1 MKWFNNLKFV
11 RKIQGGYTL
20 LGAIATL
27 AVLLSFVGILRIKN
41 VQESVFSDY
50 VFPKNQVDHI
60 YSDFRQI
67 QFIMLQC
74 SIPSFASKF
83 QTNVAEYNKFKGEID
98 TSIDS
103 LIKVTA
109 NQKIKENLQIAQQN
123 WSDYKMIVAD
133 AILSASVSGLHD
145 MAADIATSSGEEMGQ
160 KMLGSFN
167 NILDELAATSA
178 ALDENSHSVVSLSI
192 WLVVI
197 SAILGTVV
205 YLLSAFFM
213 APAITKPLNKIKDNV
228 QEFAKG
234 DFSSRLNY
242 TFKDEIGELS
252 ESLNLLGKAQLEKVD
267 IANQIAEGKI
277 IKVDA
282 TSEKDSLAFAFNKV
296 VDTIGLILSEAEK
309 IIDANKNGN
318 MDYRAD
324 FSNYKGAWK
333 QLLEGMNS
341 IIEVIS
347 QPLNESASVIN
358 SMAHG
363 DFTPRIE
370 GNYKGYY
377 DSLKS
382 NINTLADSLN
392 NALGEVA
399 INTETVLQTTKEIS
413 SSSEQMAA
421 GAQEQT
427 QQASEVAH
435 SVEEMTRTI
444 MENSKNA
451 SNAAETAKGSGD
463 KAVEGG
469 NAVRNTLEGMIRIA
483 EVVEESATMV
493 EELGKN
499 SDQIGEIIQ
508 VINDIADQTNL
519 LALNA
524 AIEAA
529 RAGEQGR
536 GFAVVADEVRKL
548 AERTTKATKEI
559 AHMIKQIQTDTHNAV
574 NSMKQGT
581 VEVNKGKLLAEQ
593 AGKVL
598 EEIIYGSEKVT
609 DIAVQVAAASEEQSA
624 SAEQI
629 SKNVEA
635 ISNVTRET
643 TIGIEHMAHAA
654 EDLDRMTSSLQEL
667 VRKFKLAGNSTGQYS
682 IRQNGKI
689 IQHGY

>member
-20 LGAIATL
+20 LGSIATL
-27 AVLLSFVGILRIKN
+27 AVLLSFIGILRIKN

-50 VFPKNQVDHI
+50 VFPKNQIDYI

-74 SIPSFASKF
+74 SMPSFASKF
-83 QTNVAEYNKFKGEID
+83 QTNVSEYNKLKGEID
-98 TSIDS
+98 KSIDS
-103 LIKVTA
+103 LINSTT
-109 NQKIKENLQIAQQN
+109 NPKIKENLQTVKQN
-123 WSDYKMIVAD
+123 WSDYKMMVAD
-133 AILSASVSGLHD
+133 AILSASVTGQYD

-160 KMLGSFN
+160 KMLASFN
-167 NILDELAATSA
+167 NITDELSATSE
-178 ALDENSHSVVSLSI
+178 ALDKDSHSVVSLSI

-197 SAILGTVV
+197 SALLGTAI
-205 YLLSAFFM
+205 YLLSAFYM
-213 APAITKPLNKIKDNV
+213 APAITKPLNKIKNHV

-234 DFSSRLNY
+234 DFSGRLDYLFN
-242 TFKDEIGELS
+242 DEIGELS
-252 ESLNLLGKAQLEKVD
+252 ESLNELGNAQLEKVN

-277 IKVDA
+277 VKVEPASD
-282 TSEKDSLAFAFNKV
+282 KDSLALAFNKV
-296 VDTIGLILSEAEK
+296 VDTIESILSEAEK

-318 MDYRAD
+318 MDYRAE
-324 FSNYKGAWK
+324 FSNYKGAWR

-358 SMAHG
+358 MMAHG
-363 DFTPRIE
+363 DFTQRIT

-392 NALGEVA
+392 NALSEVA

-435 SVEEMTRTI
+435 SVEEMTKTI

-451 SNAAETAKGSGD
+451 SNVAETAKGSGE

-469 NAVRNTLEGMIRIA
+469 KAVRNTLEGMFRIA
-483 EVVEESATMV
+483 EVVEQSAKKV

-559 AHMIKQIQTDTHNAV
+559 ANMIKQIQSDTHNAV
-574 NSMKQGT
+574 ASMKQGT
-581 VEVNKGKLLAEQ
+581 EEVNKGKQLAER

-598 EEIIYGSEKVT
+598 EEIILGSEKVT

-654 EDLDRMTSSLQEL
+654 EDLDRMTSNLQEL
-667 VRKFKLAGNSTGQYS
+667 VRKFKLTGNETSQYS
-682 IRQNGKI
+682 VRQNGKI
-689 IQHGY
+689 IHSNF

>member
-20 LGAIATL
+20 LGSIATL
-27 AVLLSFVGILRIKN
+27 AVLLSFIGILRIKN

-50 VFPKNQVDHI
+50 VFPKNQIDYI

-74 SIPSFASKF
+74 SMPSFASKF
-83 QTNVAEYNKFKGEID
+83 QTNVSEYNKLKGEID
-98 TSIDS
+98 KSIDS
-103 LIKVTA
+103 LINSTT
-109 NQKIKENLQIAQQN
+109 NPKIKENLQTVKQN
-123 WSDYKMIVAD
+123 WSDYKMMVAD
-133 AILSASVSGLHD
+133 AILSASVTGQYD

-160 KMLGSFN
+160 KMLASFN
-167 NILDELAATSA
+167 NITDELSATSE
-178 ALDENSHSVVSLSI
+178 ALDKDSHSVVSLSI

-197 SAILGTVV
+197 SALLGTAI
-205 YLLSAFFM
+205 YLLSAFYM
-213 APAITKPLNKIKDNV
+213 APAITKPLNKIKHHV

-234 DFSSRLNY
+234 DFSGRLNY
-242 TFKDEIGELS
+242 SFNDEIGELS
-252 ESLNLLGKAQLEKVD
+252 ESLNELGKAQLEKVN

-277 IKVDA
+277 VKVEPASD
-282 TSEKDSLAFAFNKV
+282 KDNLAHAFNKV
-296 VDTIGLILSEAEK
+296 VDTIESILSEAEK

-318 MDYRAD
+318 MEYRAE
-324 FSNYKGAWK
+324 FSNYKGAWR

-358 SMAHG
+358 MMAHG
-363 DFTPRIE
+363 DFTQRIT

-392 NALGEVA
+392 NALSEVA

-435 SVEEMTRTI
+435 SVEEMTKTI

-451 SNAAETAKGSGD
+451 SNAAVTAKGSGE

-469 NAVRNTLEGMIRIA
+469 KAVRNTLEGMFRIA
-483 EVVEESATMV
+483 EVVEQSAKKV

-559 AHMIKQIQTDTHNAV
+559 ANMIKQIQSDTHNAV
-574 NSMKQGT
+574 ASMKQGT
-581 VEVNKGKLLAEQ
+581 EEVNKGKQLAER

-598 EEIIYGSEKVT
+598 EEIILGSEKVT

-654 EDLDRMTSSLQEL
+654 EDLDRMTSNLQEL
-667 VRKFKLAGNSTGQYS
+667 VRKFKLTGNETSQYS
-682 IRQNGKI
+682 VRQNGKI
-689 IQHGY
+689 IHSNF

>member
-1 MKWFNNLKFV
+1 MKWFHNLKFV

-27 AVLLSFVGILRIKN
+27 AVFLSFIGILRIKS
-41 VQESVFSDY
+41 VQEDVFSEY
-50 VFPKNQVDHI
+50 VFPKNQIDKI

-74 SIPSFASKF
+74 SMPSFASKF
-83 QTNVAEYNKFKGEID
+83 QTNVADYEKLKKEID
-98 TSIDS
+98 KSIDS
-103 LIKVTA
+103 LIKVSSNA
-109 NQKIKENLQIAQQN
+109 KIKQNLETVKQS
-123 WSDYKMIVAD
+123 WTDYKMIVAD
-133 AILSASVSGLHD
+133 AILSASVTGMHD
-145 MAADIATSSGEEMGQ
+145 MAADIATSSGEEIGQ
-160 KMLGSFN
+160 KMLGNFN
-167 NILDELAATSA
+167 SISEELVATSQT
-178 ALDENSHSVVSLSI
+178 LDSDSRDMVSIAI
-192 WLVVI
+192 WLTII
-197 SAILGTVV
+197 SALFGTLV
-205 YLLSAFFM
+205 YLFSSFYM
-213 APAITKPLNKIKDNV
+213 APAITKPLNKIKNLV
-228 QEFAKG
+228 QEFAAG
-234 DFSSRLNY
+234 DYTKRLSFQY
-242 TFKDEIGELS
+242 HDEIGELS
-252 ESLNLLGKAQLEKVD
+252 ESLNLLGNAQEEKVK

-277 IKVDA
+277 VKVEAASD
-282 TSEKDSLAFAFNKV
+282 KDSLAFAFNKV
-296 VDTIGLILSEAEK
+296 IDTIESILSEAEN
-309 IIDANKNGN
+309 IISANKNGD
-318 MDYRAD
+318 MEYRSD
-324 FSNYKGAWK
+324 LSRFNGAWK
-333 QLLEGMNS
+333 KLLEGMNS

-347 QPLNESASVIN
+347 QPLNDSALVIN

-363 DFTPRIE
+363 DFTKRIS
-370 GNYKGYY
+370 GNYNGYY
-377 DSLKS
+377 EKLKQ
-382 NINTLADSLN
+382 NINTLAESLN
-392 NALGEVA
+392 SALTEVA
-399 INTETVLQTTKEIS
+399 LNTETVLQTTKEIS

-427 QQASEVAH
+427 QQAAEVAH

-451 SNAAETAKGSGD
+451 SMAAETAKGSGD
-463 KAVEGG
+463 KAIEGG
-469 NAVRNTLEGMIRIA
+469 SAVKNTLEGMIRIA
-483 EVVEESATMV
+483 QVVEKSASMV

-559 AHMIKQIQTDTHNAV
+559 AQMIQQIQNDTHKAV
-574 NSMKQGT
+574 SAMKEGT
-581 VEVNKGKLLAEQ
+581 VEVNEGKKLAEK
-593 AGKVL
+593 AGGVL
-598 EEIIYGSEKVT
+598 EQIIFGSEKVT

-667 VRKFKLAGNSTGQYS
+667 VGRFKLNNSNPSNYAV
-682 IRQNGKI
+682 RQNGKI
-689 IQHGY
+689 VTRDF